1 MGMHG
6 KLFEAA
12 LGIATQW
19 FVSGVRFDEKSRV
32 LAMDIDS
39 P

>member
-1 MGMHG
+1 MAVG
-6 KLFEAA
+6 AS
-12 LGIATQW
+12 ATPW

-32 LAMDIDS
+32 LAVDIDS